1 MPQDAHQVAFRIS
14 RPTAPLAD
22 DRGTAISVSEV
33 AVSCNLRY
41 VFYWQASQEP
51 LWRKLILFVLLLVPP
66 VALVIIV
73 LASTDAGSG
82 VLRIFMWSL
91 VGLGLVC
98 VLLSLWCIEPGKR
111 DLALLSRLTRTCAR
125 CHYDLKGVS
134 TRGESECS
142 ECGTEFQDKIDL
154 TDARLNLISFK
165 WGLMRW
171 MALFLLLPLTIMGL
185 LDLRSQASL
194 PSVPGIAPQMDF
206 GLIWWVVCGSCFVI
220 ALYFFIVA
228 IERLLIRRSKQ
239 PGRLREL
246 LRFGRC
252 PGCLGDLLGV
262 TPDPTDGCRVCPN
275 CGGAWR
281 LLNTEPIL
289 P

>member
-1 MPQDAHQVAFRIS
+1 MPQDADQVAFRIS
-14 RPTAPLAD
+14 KPTAPLAD
-22 DRGTAISVSEV
+22 DRGTAMSVSEV

-66 VALVIIV
+66 IALVIIV

-134 TRGESECS
+134 ARGESACS
-142 ECGTEFQDKIDL
+142 ECGLEFQDKVNPTAEHL
-154 TDARLNLISFK
+154 SLIPFK
-165 WGLMRW
+165 WALMRW
-171 MALFLLLPLTIMGL
+171 MALFLLVPLTIIGL

-194 PSVPGIAPQMDF
+194 PAVPGVAPAIDYKF
-206 GLIWWVVCGSCFVI
+206 TWWVIGGLCFII

-228 IERLLIRRSKQ
+228 MEHLLVRRSRQ

-252 PGCLGDLLGV
+252 PACLGDLLGV
-262 TPDPTDGCRVCPN
+262 TPDPVDGCRVCTY

-281 LLNTEPIL
+281 LLNP
-289 P
+289 